1 MIVPKTHFEQVP
13 LEVLKKLIEQQIATE
28 EIVEAPAKVKKTSST
43 VVPVA
48 HGTRNGKGRKS

>member
-28 EIVEAPAKVKKTSST
+28 EIVEAPAKVKKTSSK
-43 VVPVA
+43 VVPVVR
-48 HGTRNGKGRKS
+48 GVRNGKGGKL

>member
-1 MIVPKTHFEQVP
+1 VPKTHFEQVP